1 MYFSITDF
9 CVVGVVLCEDSV
21 SEIENSM
28 FSSIV
33 IVIFESN
40 DEVISGDGEN
50 FFFEKFFISE
60 IDEEVFLV
68 GEINFVGDM

>member
-1 MYFSITDF
+1 MYFSIMDF

-33 IVIFESN
+33 IVIFELN

-50 FFFEKFFISE
+50 FLEKFFFSE

-68 GEINFVGDM
+68 DEINFVGDM